1 MFTDI
6 FQKTSLYIVNNNIQ
20 IPDILKTDK
29 IPILTIRNLE
39 KVDDEEE
46 FIELIQEL

>member
-6 FQKTSLYIVNNNIQ
+6 FQKTSLYIVNNNIH

-29 IPILTIRNLE
+29 IPILKIRNLE